1 MRDEMMAAR
10 ENVVRLEK
18 ITNQRAEWNE
28 NLELACWKK
37 RIRNDE
43 ARIQDEV
50 KQAAKASITVRR
62 IALQQLL
69 EKDHE
74 IYEKEL
80 NLLGKTFFKQRIHI
94 AYLILRLY
102 NCQHHLHNNSDL
114 GIYQGHHP
122 YHIHRYVLAVP

>member
-1 MRDEMMAAR
+1 MSLSTALRFEQNPAGKSNLKQAFQKQQERIQRDEMMAAR

-80 NLLGKTFFKQRIHI
+80 NLLGKTFFKQRM
-94 AYLILRLY
+94 
-102 NCQHHLHNNSDL
+102 
-114 GIYQGHHP
+114 
-122 YHIHRYVLAVP
+122 